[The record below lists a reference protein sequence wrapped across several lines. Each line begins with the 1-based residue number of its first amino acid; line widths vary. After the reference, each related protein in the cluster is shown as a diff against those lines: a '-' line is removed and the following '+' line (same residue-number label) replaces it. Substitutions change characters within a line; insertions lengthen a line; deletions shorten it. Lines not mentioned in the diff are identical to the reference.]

1 MGHSQRATGL
11 EDQGND
17 FIRSKSSRRVLKS
30 GLWMKKWIRNRV
42 GRCEVVSMITP
53 LRQSCGIWMSQEICS
68 GEETKKGQ
76 EMDTP
81 VLLKVAISITGGRL
95 RVAKRC
101 CLRRLRPCKSIIGGL
116 MNRLA
121 QVLHLRLC
129 SWKSKYEVL
138 LSAAQFLPPILT
150 PFIVHVLA
158 LVRHSTWRST
168 RVRASIRSMRIT

>member
-11 EDQGND
+11 EDQGDD
-17 FIRSKSSRRVLKS
+17 FIQSKSSRRVLKS
-30 GLWMKKWIRNRV
+30 GLWMKKWIRNRG

-68 GEETKKGQ
+68 GEETKMGQ

-95 RVAKRC
+95 RAVKRC
-101 CLRRLRPCKSIIGGL
+101 CLRPLRACKSITGDL

-121 QVLHLRLC
+121 QALHLRHC
-129 SWKSKYEVL
+129 SWKRKYEVL
-138 LSAAQFLPPILT
+138 LSAARFLLPILT
-150 PFIVHVLA
+150 PLIVYLSA
-158 LVRHSTWRST
+158 LVRHLTW
-168 RVRASIRSMRIT
+168 